1 MESTRAVPWTGERE
15 EQVDHMLDLE
25 TESLLQLETLS
36 CLITTLH
43 SGNMPGTYRH
53 VDNVDMMFKVPFESI
68 K

>member
-1 MESTRAVPWTGERE
+1 
-15 EQVDHMLDLE
+15 MLDLE

-43 SGNMPGTYRH
+43 SGNMQGVGGQYQH
-53 VDNVDMMFKVPFESI
+53 VDMMFKVPFEGI